1 MGSGS
6 GGWLDG
12 DLVLLV
18 VVGEGQVVEDEERK
32 RERGCYRVVECR
44 GEREIYGLLRSVVG
58 SSKH

>member
-32 RERGCYRVVECR
+32 RERGCSRVVECR